1 MSENNEQRNT
11 YHSFFW
17 PVIMLGA
24 GVIWLLVNLNII
36 STYNLRV
43 LYRLWPILIILAGLD
58 VLFSRKLPLLGLL
71 LALLL
76 IASVILLLVL
86 GNPFVSQIMSGLQLE
101 PFVMNLGITFSR
113 FSI

>member
-1 MSENNEQRNT
+1 MSEENEQRNT

-58 VLFSRKLPLLGLL
+58 VLFSRKLPLLGAL
-71 LALLL
+71 LALIM
-76 IASVILLLVL
+76 IAGVILLLVW
-86 GNPFVSQIMSGLQLE
+86 GSPFIFQSTAGFQAETLMSGAWISNT
-101 PFVMNLGITFSR
+101 VT
-113 FSI
+113 

>member
-1 MSENNEQRNT
+1 MSEKNEQRNP

-36 STYNLRV
+36 STYDLRV
-43 LYRLWPILIILAGLD
+43 LSRLWPILIILAGLD
-58 VLFSRKLPLLGLL
+58 VLFSQKLPLLGLL

-86 GNPFVSQIMSGLQLE
+86 GNPFVSQIMSDLQVE
-101 PFVMNLGITFSR
+101 TFISGIGISYSFT
-113 FSI
+113 

>member
-1 MSENNEQRNT
+1 MSEKNEQRNP

-58 VLFSRKLPLLGLL
+58 VLFSRKLPLLGAL
-71 LALLL
+71 LALLM
-76 IASVILLLVL
+76 IAGVILLLVL
-86 GNPFVSQIMSGLQLE
+86 GSPFVTRIMSGLQVE
-101 PFVMNLGITFSR
+101 TFISGIGITYSLT
-113 FSI
+113 